1 MEFYFI
7 LIWVIIIFFILLG
20 AKEFFSKKAKEK
32 FCVVCVTVTLTWI
45 ILLIFNFFNFFQ
57 DKTLIAILMGHT
69 SLGLF
74 YIFEK
79 RVNEKFKIFR
89 LPLLL
94 TFISLIYFILEGF
107 EKISFFI
114 LIGLWF
120 LFGLIYLFGNS
131 KSKSFVN
138 KLIACCKRW

>member
-1 MEFYFI
+1 MEFYFV
-7 LIWVIIIFFILLG
+7 LGGILLLFFVLLG
-20 AKEFFSKKAKEK
+20 IKEFFSEKFKKK
-32 FCVVCVTVTLTWI
+32 FCVICASVTLTWI
-45 ILLIFNFFNFFQ
+45 ILLALNLYGLFD
-57 DKTLIAILMGHT
+57 DKILLGILMGHT

-74 YIFEK
+74 YIFES
-79 RVNEKFKIFR
+79 NASEKVKVFR

-94 TFISLIYFILEGF
+94 TFISIIYFILSGF

-120 LFGLIYLFGNS
+120 IFSVIFIFSNK

-138 KLIACCKRW
+138 KLIECCRNW